1 MPSSVRA
8 FKHSL
13 ARYKLNTQSYNMKI
27 LEMKVMR
34 GPNYWSTY
42 RQQLIVMKLDLEES
56 EDYPT
61 NKIDG
66 FAERIES
73 LMPSLHSHR
82 CSEGKPGGFFERV
95 RRGTW
100 LGHVIE
106 HVALELQSLAGM
118 PCGFGR
124 TRGAGKRGVYNVVFA
139 YQVESAGLY
148 AAEAALRIVQ
158 ALEADVYYDINNDI
172 KELMRINRT
181 EGLGPSTL
189 AIINEAKKRNIPYR
203 RLDDHSLVMLGH
215 GVHQKIICATMA
227 CTTSSIGVDM
237 ASDKQQT
244 RKMLADGFIPLAEG
258 KVVSTEQQ
266 LIKLIDEIGFPLV
279 VKPVNGNHGKGVT
292 TDIQSKEKAIE
303 AFAAAQKFSSEVI
316 AERFI
321 KGMDYRFLVI
331 DYKLEAVARRTPAM
345 VIGDDK
351 STVQQLIDQTNEDPR
366 RGEGHEKVLTKI
378 KVDSLTN
385 SILVEKN
392 LTLNSVLPF
401 GEILFL
407 KDTANLSTGG
417 TARDVTD
424 IVHPYNVF
432 LVERIARL
440 MNLDICGIDLIA
452 QDITSPITNENGA
465 VLEVNAAPGFRMH
478 LSPTKGIARNVA
490 EPVIKMLFPEGKP
503 SRIPIVAIT
512 GTNGKTTTTRL
523 VAHLAKNAGH
533 TVGYTTTDGIY
544 IHDQAIFFGDCTG
557 PSSAEAVL
565 RDPIVDFAVLE
576 CARGG
581 ILRSGLGFDKC
592 DISIITNI
600 TADHLGLN
608 GINTLEELAKV
619 KSVVARSTFDHGHAI
634 LNADDDLVYG
644 IKDELDCNIALFS
657 TQENSERIKAH
668 CKEGGWA
675 AIIEKGYFTICKG
688 EWRIRIAKVKEVP
701 LTLDGRAACMIE
713 NILPAILAA
722 SIRGFEGRTIR
733 KALQSFVPGPELTP
747 GRMNIFQFRN
757 FTFMVDYAHNTDGFS
772 KLGKFME
779 QVDAKR
785 KIGIIGCPG
794 DRRDEDLRAVGSHA
808 AQIFDEIIIKHDK
821 DSRGRNNDDITR
833 LITEG
838 IHKHAPGMHVTIIS
852 DEIESIQHAMQHA
865 PRGAFIVMCCDKVRE
880 ILDFVG
886 SELNKEKQ
894 ASGLELEQMI

>member
-1 MPSSVRA
+1 
-8 FKHSL
+8 
-13 ARYKLNTQSYNMKI
+13 MKI
-27 LEMKVMR
+27 LGIKVMR

-66 FAERIES
+66 FAERIEA
-73 LMPSLHSHR
+73 LMPSLYSHR

-124 TRGAGKRGVYNVVFA
+124 TRSAGQRGVYNVVFA

-148 AAEAALRIVQ
+148 AAEAAVRIVQ
-158 ALEADVYYDINNDI
+158 ALEADVSYNINNDI

-189 AIINEAKKRNIPYR
+189 SLINEAKRRNIPYR
-203 RLDDHSLVMLGH
+203 RLDNQSLVMLGH

-227 CTTSSIGVDM
+227 CTTSSIGVDI

-244 RKMLADGFIPLAEG
+244 RKILTDSFIPLPDG
-258 KVVSTEQQ
+258 KVVTTENE
-266 LIKLIDEIGFPLV
+266 LIKVIDEIGFPLV
-279 VKPVNGNHGKGVT
+279 VKPINGNQGKGVT
-292 TDIQSKEKAIE
+292 TDIQCEEKALE
-303 AFAAAQKFSSEVI
+303 AFTHAKKISNEVI
-316 AERFI
+316 VERFI
-321 KGMDYRFLVI
+321 RGMDYRFLLVN
-331 DYKLEAVARRTPAM
+331 YKLEAVAKRTPAM
-345 VIGDDK
+345 IVGDDK
-351 STVQQLIDQTNEDPR
+351 STIQQLIEQTNTDPR

-378 KVDSLTN
+378 KVDSQTN

-424 IVHPYNVF
+424 VVHPYNVF
-432 LVERIARL
+432 LAERIARL

-452 QDITSPITNENGA
+452 QDITAPITKDTGA
-465 VLEVNAAPGFRMH
+465 ILEVNAAPGFRMH
-478 LSPTKGIARNVA
+478 LAPTRGNARNVA
-490 EPVIKMLFPEGKP
+490 EPVIKMLFPEGTP
-503 SRIPIVAIT
+503 SRIPIVAVT

-523 VAHLAKNAGH
+523 IAHLAKNAGH

-544 IHDQAIFFGDCTG
+544 IQDQAIYFGDCTG

-600 TADHLGLN
+600 TDDHLGLN
-608 GINTLEELAKV
+608 DINTLEELAKV
-619 KSVVARSTFDHGHAI
+619 KSVVVRSTFDSGHAI

-644 IKDELDCNIALFS
+644 LKDELDCNVALFS
-657 TQENSERIKAH
+657 TNENSERIKSH
-668 CKEGGWA
+668 CENGGWA

-701 LTLDGRAACMIE
+701 LTLDGRAGCMIE

-722 SIRGFEGRTIR
+722 SIRGFEGKTIR
-733 KALQSFVPGPELTP
+733 RALQSFVPGPQLTP
-747 GRMNIFQFRN
+747 GRMNLFQFRN
-757 FTFMVDYAHNTDGFS
+757 FTMMVDYAHNTDGFA
-772 KLGKFME
+772 KLGRFLG
-779 QVDAKR
+779 QVDAKV

-794 DRRDEDLRAVGSHA
+794 DRRNEDLENVGYHA
-808 AQIFDEIIIKHDK
+808 AQMFDELIIKHDK
-821 DSRGRNNDDITR
+821 DSRGRTNEEITS
-833 LITEG
+833 LIMQG
-838 IHKHAPGMHVTIIS
+838 IQRHSVDMQPTVVS
-852 DEIESIQHAMQHA
+852 DEIESIQYAMDNA
-865 PRGAFIVMCCDKVRE
+865 PKGAFIVVCCDDVRK
-880 ILDFVG
+880 ILDFVTKAH
-886 SELNKEKQ
+886 EKEQQ
-894 ASGLELEQMI
+894 ASGFELQRTI

>member
-1 MPSSVRA
+1 
-8 FKHSL
+8 
-13 ARYKLNTQSYNMKI
+13 MKI
-27 LEMKVMR
+27 LDVKIMR
-34 GPNYWSTY
+34 GPNYCSMY

-56 EDYPT
+56 EDFPT

-66 FAERIES
+66 FAERIEA
-73 LMPSLHSHR
+73 LMPSLYNHR

-124 TRGAGKRGVYNVVFA
+124 TRSAGKRGIYNVVFA
-139 YQVESAGLY
+139 YQVEAAGLY
-148 AAEAALRIVQ
+148 AAEAAVHIAQ
-158 ALEADVYYDINNDI
+158 ALEADVAYDINKDI

-189 AIINEAKKRNIPYR
+189 SLINEAKKHNIPYR
-203 RLDDHSLVMLGH
+203 RLDNHSLVMLGH

-244 RKMLADGFIPLAEG
+244 RKILTDGFIPLPEG
-258 KVVSTEQQ
+258 KVVTTERE
-266 LIKLIDEIGFPLV
+266 LLNVIDEIGFPLV
-279 VKPVNGNHGKGVT
+279 IKPINGCHGRGVAT
-292 TDIQSKEKAIE
+292 NIQSSDKALE
-303 AFAAAQKFSSEVI
+303 AFALAKQISNEVI

-321 KGMDYRFLVI
+321 KGMDYRFLI
-331 DYKLEAVARRTPAM
+331 INYKLEAVARRTPAM

-351 STVQQLIDQTNEDPR
+351 STIQQLIEQTNEDPR

-378 KVDSLTN
+378 KVDSQTN

-424 IVHPYNVF
+424 IMHPYNVF

-452 QDITSPITNENGA
+452 QDITSPITKDNGA
-465 VLEVNAAPGFRMH
+465 ILEVNAAPGFRMH
-478 LSPTKGIARNVA
+478 LSPAKGIARNVA
-490 EPVIKMLFPEGKP
+490 EPVIKMLFPEGTP
-503 SRIPIVAIT
+503 SRIPIVAVT

-523 VAHLAKNAGH
+523 IAHLAKYAGH

-544 IHDQAIFFGDCTG
+544 IQDQSIFYGDCTG

-600 TADHLGLN
+600 TDDHLGLN
-608 GINTLEELAKV
+608 DINTLEELAKV
-619 KSVVARSTFDHGHAI
+619 KSVVARSTFDNGHAI
-634 LNADDDLVYG
+634 LNADDDLVCA

-657 TQENSERIKAH
+657 TQENNERVKAH
-668 CKEGGWA
+668 CENDGWA

-701 LTLDGRAACMIE
+701 LTLDGRATCMIE

-722 SIRGFEGRTIR
+722 SIRGFEGKTIR
-733 KALQSFVPGPELTP
+733 KALQSFVPGPQLTP
-747 GRMNIFQFRN
+747 GRMNIFRFRN
-757 FTFMVDYAHNTDGFS
+757 FILMVDYAHNPDGFV

-779 QVDAKR
+779 QVDAKV

-794 DRRDEDLRAVGSHA
+794 DRRDEDLMNVGYRA
-808 AQIFDEIIIKHDK
+808 AQIFDELIIKHDK
-821 DSRGRNNDDITR
+821 DPRGRTDEEITR
-833 LITEG
+833 LIMQG
-838 IHKHAPGMHVTIIS
+838 IHRHAPGKEPTIIS
-852 DEIESIQHAMQHA
+852 DEIESIQYAMRNA
-865 PRGAFIVMCCDKVRE
+865 PRGAFIVICCDEVRK
-880 ILDFVG
+880 ILDFVS
-886 SELNKEKQ
+886 SEHEKEEQ
-894 ASGLELEQMI
+894 ASGLELHRMI

>member
-1 MPSSVRA
+1 
-8 FKHSL
+8 
-13 ARYKLNTQSYNMKI
+13 MKI
-27 LEMKVMR
+27 VDVKVMR

-56 EDYPT
+56 EDFPT

-66 FAERIES
+66 FAERLEA
-73 LMPSLHSHR
+73 LMPSLYSHR

-148 AAEAALRIVQ
+148 AAEAAVRLVR
-158 ALEADVYYDINNDI
+158 ALEADVAYNINTDI

-203 RLDDHSLVMLGH
+203 RLDNQSLVMLGH

-244 RKMLADGFIPLAEG
+244 RKTLQDSFIPLPDG
-258 KVVSTEQQ
+258 KVVTTEQE
-266 LIKLIDEIGFPLV
+266 LINVINEIGFPLV
-279 VKPVNGNHGKGVT
+279 VKPINGNQGKGVT
-292 TDIQSKEKAIE
+292 TDIQAQDKALE
-303 AFAAAQKFSSEVI
+303 AFALAQKISNEVI
-316 AERFI
+316 VERFI
-321 KGMDYRFLVI
+321 RGQDYRFLLVN
-331 DYKLEAVARRTPAM
+331 YKLEAVARRTPAM

-351 STVQQLIDQTNEDPR
+351 STIQQLIEQTNSDPR
-366 RGEGHEKVLTKI
+366 RGEGHEKVLTTI
-378 KVDSLTN
+378 KVDQQTN

-424 IVHPYNVF
+424 VVHPYNVF
-432 LVERIARL
+432 LAERIARL

-452 QDITSPITNENGA
+452 QDITAPITKDTGA
-465 VLEVNAAPGFRMH
+465 ILEVNAAPGFRMH
-478 LSPTKGIARNVA
+478 LSPTKGTARNVA
-490 EPVIKMLFPEGKP
+490 EPVIRMLFPDGAP
-503 SRIPIVAIT
+503 ARIPIIAVT

-523 VAHLAKNAGH
+523 ISHLAKNAGH

-544 IHDQAIFFGDCTG
+544 IQDQAIYYGDCTG

-600 TADHLGLN
+600 SDDHLGLN

-619 KSVVARSTFDHGHAI
+619 KSVVARSTFSSGHAI
-634 LNADDDLVYG
+634 LNADDDLVYAM
-644 IKDELDCNIALFS
+644 KNELDCNVALFS
-657 TQENSERIKAH
+657 VQENNERVKAH
-668 CKEGGWA
+668 CEEGGWA

-701 LTLDGRAACMIE
+701 LTLDGRATCMIE
-713 NILPAILAA
+713 NVLPAILAA
-722 SIRGFEGRTIR
+722 SIRGFEGKTIR
-733 KALQSFVPGPELTP
+733 KALQSFVPGPQLTP

-757 FTFMVDYAHNTDGFS
+757 YTLMIDYAHNADGFA
-772 KLGKFME
+772 KLGKFMK
-779 QVDAKR
+779 QVDAKV

-794 DRRDEDLRAVGSHA
+794 DRRDEDLVNVGYHA
-808 AQIFDEIIIKHDK
+808 AQMFDEIIIKHDK
-821 DSRGRNNDDITR
+821 DSRGRNNDDITK
-833 LITEG
+833 LIIQG
-838 IHKHAPGMHVTIIS
+838 LQKHGTDANVTVIS
-852 DEIESIQHAMQHA
+852 DEIASIQHAMDNA
-865 PRGAFIVMCCDKVRE
+865 PKGAFIVVCCDEVRK
-880 ILDFVG
+880 IIDFV
-886 SELNKEKQ
+886 SSVHDKEQ
-894 ASGLELEQMI
+894 QSSGLELHGMI